1 MSNHITRTLLNT
13 SRECIYIEPPKRYTK
28 HAIQRNRERTG
39 GIEVIKKEKSYG
51 PEVVITVLPRNAINI
66 VPHRKK
72 KRQERSRQTHK
83 KQYRRSKKHIKC
95 GIIVKTFKNRPD
107 VIVTG
112 WTNIKRRKKKKRK
125 KKLK

>member
-72 KRQERSRQTHK
+72 KDKSGRA
-83 KQYRRSKKHIKC
+83 RRIKNNI
-95 GIIVKTFKNRPD
+95 GAQKN
-107 VIVTG
+107 I
-112 WTNIKRRKKKKRK
+112 
-125 KKLK
+125 